1 MTFADALH
9 SRVVTGLR
17 IVLPLAA
24 LGLLST
30 LFLVSRDIDPSQALP
45 YAAVD
50 VEDLA
55 RDPRITAPRFS
66 GVTDDGTAVTL
77 TARTVRVASGTGETV
92 EAEGV
97 VALFE
102 AADGGHST
110 FTAETAWLDRAADR
124 LSLSGDVRMHNDAG
138 YRVATGAVV
147 AALDRTWVTSPGP
160 VTAEGPAGR
169 LEAGGMLLRAAPA
182 AEGVPAGHRLLFTG
196 GVRLLYHPEAGD

>member
-9 SRVVTGLR
+9 SRLVTGLR
-17 IVLPLAA
+17 IVLPLVA

-30 LFLVSRDIDPSQALP
+30 LFLVSRDIDPSRALP

-55 RDPRITAPRFS
+55 RDPRITAPRLS

-77 TARTVRVASGTGETV
+77 TARTVRIASGTGETV
-92 EAEGV
+92 EAEDV

-102 AADGGHST
+102 AADGRRST
-110 FTAETAWLDRAADR
+110 FTADTALLDRAADR
-124 LSLSGDVRMHNDAG
+124 LSLRGDVRMHDEAG
-138 YRVATGAVV
+138 YRVATDAVV

-160 VTAEGPAGR
+160 VTAEAPAGR
-169 LEAGGMLLRAAPA
+169 LEAGGMLLRAGPA
-182 AEGVPAGHRLLFTG
+182 AAGQPAGHRLLFTG
-196 GVRLLYHPEAGD
+196 GVRLLYQPEVGD